1 MHVKFTCVNEIE
13 AMYETP
19 RLSRRV
25 SVKVEISSTFML
37 TRERPYVAYARR
49 ITRQWKSTFT
59 GTEVVPL
66 KNRTTFFGRIYCLQ
80 FLSHVCM
87 YFCFD
92 TFCRRISTRQWKST
106 FTGTEF
112 VAYNNRTAF
121 RGRIYCL
128 QILSYVYV

>member
-13 AMYETP
+13 AMYERP
-19 RLSRRV
+19 RPSRRV
-25 SVKVEISSTFML
+25 SVKVETSSTFML
-37 TRERPYVAYARR
+37 TRERPYIAS
-49 ITRQWKSTFT
+49 ILFTRQWKSTFT
-59 GTEVVPL
+59 GREVVTL

-128 QILSYVYV
+128 QFLSYVYV